1 MTVNAVKEN
10 KKIVLPI
17 FSPQGKQVGEIAA
30 KEEIFGLEVK
40 PHLLQ
45 VAVETYLANQ
55 RQGNAST
62 KTRGEVHGSAKK
74 LFRQKG
80 TGRARMG
87 TARSP
92 VRVGGGIALGPRPHD
107 FRQRLPKKARQ
118 QALFC
123 ALSSRAAA
131 GEVKVLDAFTL
142 EEISTKAVAEMLK
155 ALGLTAALE
164 SDKAVA
170 LLITDEGN
178 EILQKSARNVPGLTL
193 TRAADLNPYEVLRHG
208 LLLFTKEGLN
218 RVQEARA

>member
-10 KKIVLPI
+10 KKLVLPL
-17 FSPQGKQVGEIAA
+17 FSPQGEQVGEIAA
-30 KEEIFGLEVK
+30 QEAIFGVEVK
-40 PHLLQ
+40 PHLLH
-45 VAVETYLANQ
+45 VAVEAYLANQ

-62 KTRGEVHGSAKK
+62 KTRGEVHGSARK

-92 VRVGGGIALGPRPHD
+92 MRVGGGIAMGPRPHD
-107 FRQRLPKKARQ
+107 FRQRLSQKARH
-118 QALFC
+118 QALLS
-123 ALSSRAAA
+123 ALSSRVAA
-131 GEVKVLDAFTL
+131 GEIKVLDTLPL
-142 EEISTKAVAEMLK
+142 EEISTKAMAELLK

-164 SDKAVA
+164 SDKAVV

-178 EILQKSARNVPGLTL
+178 EILQKSARNIPGLNL
-193 TRAADLNPYEVLRHG
+193 SRAVDLNTYEVLRHR

-218 RVQEARA
+218 RVQEALA